1 MAHAENTVL
10 INRPVESVFE
20 FVLNG
25 SNNRLW
31 RSSVIDVRPLTDPP
45 YGVGSRF
52 EQGLR
57 GPTGRIPG
65 DYEITES
72 KPYELIRFRV
82 IAGPA
87 RPTGTFRFRKQDGG
101 TEVTFALDNRATE
114 APKELDAAATQQ
126 VLQGAQGDPSAA
138 SRLSPQEKR
147 VLDLAAQGKTE
158 QEISRSTSLGQG
170 TIRNFLFSIR
180 SKLMEPMIQRSME
193 QEVAMLAEMKSFLEK
208 HV

>member
-1 MAHAENTVL
+1 MAHAEKTVL

-25 SNNRLW
+25 ANNKLW
-31 RSSVIDVRPLTDPP
+31 RSSVTDVKPLTEPP
-45 YGVGSRF
+45 YGAGSRF

-82 IAGPA
+82 KTGPA
-87 RPTGTFRFRKQDGG
+87 RPTGIYRFRKQNGG
-101 TEVTFALDNRATE
+101 TEVTFVLDNQATE
-114 APKELDAAATQQ
+114 VPKEVDAATTQQ
-126 VLQGAQGDPSAA
+126 VLQGAKADPSAA

-147 VLDLAAQGKTE
+147 VLDLASQGKTE
-158 QEISRSTSLGQG
+158 REISRSTSLGEG
-170 TIRNFLFSIR
+170 TVRNFLFSIR
-180 SKLMEPMIQRSME
+180 SKLMEPMIHRSME
-193 QEVAMLAEMKSFLEK
+193 QEVGMLNELKAFLEK

>member
-1 MAHAENTVL
+1 MAHAEKTIF
-10 INRPVESVFE
+10 INRPVESVFD

-25 SNNRLW
+25 ANNKLW
-31 RSSVIDVRPLTDPP
+31 RSSVTDVTPLTEPP
-45 YGVGSRF
+45 YGAGSRF
-52 EQGLR
+52 EQGLH
-57 GPTGRIPG
+57 GPMGRIPG

-72 KPYELIRFRV
+72 TPYELIRFRV

-101 TEVTFALDNRATE
+101 TEVTFVLDNRAAE
-114 APKELDAAATQQ
+114 APKELDAATTQQ

-138 SRLSPQEKR
+138 SRLGPQEKR
-147 VLDLAAQGKTE
+147 VLDLASQGKTE
-158 QEISRSTSLGQG
+158 REISRSMSLGEG

-193 QEVAMLAEMKSFLEK
+193 QEVGMLAEMKSFLEK